1 MMKKRKQCSDEFK
14 VEAVAMVSAQG
25 STSPASYEI
34 EVRTIA

>member
-25 STSPASYEI
+25 SHD
-34 EVRTIA
+34 